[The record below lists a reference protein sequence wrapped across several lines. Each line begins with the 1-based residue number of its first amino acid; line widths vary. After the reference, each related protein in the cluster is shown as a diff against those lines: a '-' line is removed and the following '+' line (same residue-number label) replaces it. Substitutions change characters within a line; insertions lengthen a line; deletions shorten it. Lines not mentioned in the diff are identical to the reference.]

1 MQRSPGEPQHEPADA
16 PRSWRASRTTR
27 LIASGVGL
35 ALFAAAVWVVASRWT
50 DFASALREATHARW
64 WTLPALVILPWISC
78 ALATGMYHQLLNRDD
93 PAAPRVRYGE
103 GLAVIAC
110 TWLMNYLPA
119 RPGMFGRL
127 AYHKIVNHMPLRH
140 SISMS
145 IVAVTCAGVSVAL
158 LVLVALSVHALQGAP
173 IAIAFALPL
182 PAVLMVVAG
191 VLTRSRELPRRYLFA
206 CAIRYIDVLTWLGRY
221 VCAFAALG
229 RPLALSE
236 AVALTAVSQAAMV
249 VPLVSNGLGLREW
262 AVGLLAP
269 VLPAWMR
276 TGPALSFNVSLA
288 GDVLHRAAD
297 VLAAVPAGLVGSYF
311 VSRRLKAAAAAAR
324 AENAATPSA

>member
-191 VLTRSRELPRRYLFA
+191 LLTRSRELPRRYLFA
-206 CAIRYIDVLTWLGRY
+206 CAIRYIDDTPESANGPIPSSISDFTEVTADPNTTTFSWRRRR
-221 VCAFAALG
+221 FAWK
-229 RPLALSE
+229 R
-236 AVALTAVSQAAMV
+236 
-249 VPLVSNGLGLREW
+249 
-262 AVGLLAP
+262 
-269 VLPAWMR
+269 
-276 TGPALSFNVSLA
+276 
-288 GDVLHRAAD
+288 
-297 VLAAVPAGLVGSYF
+297 
-311 VSRRLKAAAAAAR
+311 
-324 AENAATPSA
+324 

>member
-1 MQRSPGEPQHEPADA
+1 M
-16 PRSWRASRTTR
+16 R
-27 LIASGVGL
+27 LIGSGIGL
-35 ALFAAAVWVVASRWT
+35 ALFAAAVWVVASRWPEVS
-50 DFASALREATHARW
+50 SALREATHARW
-64 WTLPALVILPWISC
+64 WTLPALIVLPWISC
-78 ALATGMYHQLLNRDD
+78 ALAAGMYHQLLNRD
-93 PAAPRVRYGE
+93 ASTAPRVGYVE

-127 AYHKIVNHMPLRH
+127 AYHKIVNHMPLQH
-140 SISMS
+140 SVSMS
-145 IVAVTCAGVSVAL
+145 MLAVTCAGASVAL
-158 LVLVALSVHALQGAP
+158 LALVGLAVHALGGALWV
-173 IAIAFALPL
+173 IALALPL
-182 PAVLMVVAG
+182 PALLLALSG
-191 VLTRSRELPRRYLFA
+191 LALRTRELPRRYLFA
-206 CAIRYIDVLTWLGRY
+206 CAIRYMDVLTWLGRY

-269 VLPAWMR
+269 ALPGWMR
-276 TGPALSFNVSLA
+276 SGPALSFNVSLA

-297 VLAAVPAGLVGSYF
+297 VLAAVPAGLIGSYF
-311 VSRRLKAAAAAAR
+311 VSRNIKAAMQTTAIGAEAAAASK
-324 AENAATPSA
+324 E